1 MNSGVI
7 PVVETERLILRGSR
21 PDDFEFYREMRA
33 DPVVARYTGGE
44 PLSEEDSWTKYL
56 RSIGHWAVMGFGYWL
71 VEARDSGE
79 PIGEVG
85 FADFKRVIEPSI
97 KGEPEIGWALTPSV
111 HGKGYASEAASSAV
125 AWGDKNFKAERMS
138 CIIDPEHA
146 ASIRIAEKCGFKK
159 TGVTTYHGDE
169 IHLFHREIG

>member
-1 MNSGVI
+1 
-7 PVVETERLILRGSR
+7 
-21 PDDFEFYREMRA
+21 
-33 DPVVARYTGGE
+33 
-44 PLSEEDSWTKYL
+44 
-56 RSIGHWAVMGFGYWL
+56 MGFGYWL
-71 VEARDSGE
+71 VEERESGQ

-111 HGKGYASEAASSAV
+111 HGKGYASEAALAAV

-146 ASIRIAEKCGFKK
+146 ASIRIAEKCEFTKSA
-159 TGVTTYHGDE
+159 TTTYHGDD
-169 IHLFHREIG
+169 IIIFHREIG